1 MDKKVDRHIGRLIE
15 DFSGS
20 KSELDLKVD
29 RLTFK
34 NQWIGRKQL
43 QETMSFQQ

>member
-1 MDKKVDRHIGRLIE
+1 MDKKVDRHIGRLE

-34 NQWIGRKQL
+34 NQCIGRKQL